1 MSVNLFV
8 TPRINGD
15 DSITLQGGVSFGDV
29 TGSITNPNGGTLPIT
44 IQQPVTINRIVRNGD
59 SMVIAGL
66 TRKRDNVSTN
76 KVPLLGDLPLIG
88 TLFRSRNVTTDDS
101 ELVVFI
107 TPTIIPDRPSGNTA
121 GSGVGSG
128 SGVGGAGADFRRWR
142 RPDAVRRRPQPAQTQ
157 RSRRGSFLP
166 RRCFHA
172 PRFALHAL
180 R

>member
-1 MSVNLFV
+1 MLTNNGQSAVTTTITPVPVSVQLNV
-8 TPRINGD
+8 IPRINGD
-15 DSITLQGGVSFGDV
+15 DSITLTGLVIFSDV
-29 TGSITNPNGGTLPIT
+29 TGTITNPSGGSIPIT
-44 IQQPVTINRIVRNGD
+44 ITQPVTITRIVRNGD

-107 TPTIIPDRPSGNTA
+107 TPTIIPERPSGGPS

-128 SGVGGAGADFRRWR
+128 LNAPGAWRRWR
-142 RPDAVRRRPQPAQTQ
+142 RPADSGRRVDAVRVRV
-157 RSRRGSFLP
+157 SGF
-166 RRCFHA
+166 
-172 PRFALHAL
+172 
-180 R
+180 